1 MDTYISNDDGMK
13 FFYLDQRLLAALKE
27 DDIEKYLMIVKE
39 KQMEELNQK
48 KHLIQMKEEQKEQE
62 QLDEKE
68 KYIEMMVKKEEE
80 LFEENRIEIQKRFDE
95 RVHQRMM
102 YEVKMMMIY
111 KMNDSIIKLEN
122 TIKNALSITEN
133 NIKKTKIR
141 MDTIFDVQYS
151 KYKSLTN
158 E

>member
-1 MDTYISNDDGMK
+1 MDTDISNDDGMK

-48 KHLIQMKEEQKEQE
+48 KQLIQMEEKQKEQE
-62 QLDEKE
+62 ELDKKE

-95 RVHQRMM
+95 RLHQRMM
-102 YEVKMMMIY
+102 YELRIMMIY

-133 NIKKTKIR
+133 NLKKTKTR
-141 MDTIFDVQYS
+141 MDTIFDVKYS
-151 KYKSLTN
+151 KYKSLTY